1 MSDADRIAKK
11 LGVSNTENGPA
22 ISKQSLLDAIGGPLG
37 IAESIVPAFAFSVS
51 FAITRWASFKESDSA
66 VLSVSLASGLALL
79 FILIRIIRKQPVT
92 QAVAGALAIA
102 LAAYLALRDGGSAED
117 YFVPGFITNAAYGSV
132 MLISVLVRF
141 PIMGF
146 IAQLLFG
153 IEAWRKNK
161 VVYRRAQLVTL
172 IWVGFFSLRLAVQL
186 PLYFSSQVELLAAS
200 KVVLGAPAY
209 AGLLVLTWVL
219 LKSLGAKEKQ

>member
-11 LGVSNTENGPA
+11 LGVTQTENGRT
-22 ISKQSLLDAIGGPLG
+22 ISKDSLLEAVGGRLG
-37 IAESIVPAFAFSVS
+37 IAESIIPAFAFSVA
-51 FAITRWASFKESDSA
+51 FAISKSA
-66 VLSVSLASGLALL
+66 LISVSVASGLALL
-79 FILIRIIRKQPVT
+79 FIAIRIIRKQPVT
-92 QAVAGALAIA
+92 QAIAGALAIG
-102 LAAYLALRDGGSAED
+102 LAAFLALRDGGNAED
-117 YFVPGFITNAAYGSV
+117 YFIPGFITNATYGSV
-132 MLISVLVRF
+132 LLLSVLVRY

-153 IEAWRKNK
+153 IENWRKNK

-186 PLYFSSQVELLAAS
+186 PLYFSGQVELLAAS

-219 LKSLGAKEKQ
+219 LKSLGAKEKH

>member
-11 LGVSNTENGPA
+11 LGVSNTEGGPA
-22 ISKQSLLDAIGGPLG
+22 ISKQSLMDAIGGPLG
-37 IAESIVPAFAFSVS
+37 IAESIIPAFAFSVS
-51 FAITRWASFKESDSA
+51 FAITKSA
-66 VLSVSLASGLALL
+66 VVSVSVASGLALL
-79 FILIRIIRKQPVT
+79 FIAIRLIRRQPVT
-92 QAVAGALAIA
+92 QAIAGALAIA
-102 LAAYLALRDGGSAED
+102 LAAFLALRDGGNAED
-117 YFVPGFITNAAYGSV
+117 YFVPGFITNATYGSV
-132 MLISVLVRF
+132 LLLSVLVRY

-146 IAQLLFG
+146 VAQLLFG

-186 PLYFSSQVELLAAS
+186 PLYFSQQVELLAAS

>member
-11 LGVSNTENGPA
+11 LGVSHTENGPA
-22 ISKQSLLDAIGGPLG
+22 ISKQSLMDAIGGPLG
-37 IAESIVPAFAFSVS
+37 IAESIIPAFAFSVS
-51 FAITRWASFKESDSA
+51 FAISKSA
-66 VLSVSLASGLALL
+66 VVSVSMASGLALL
-79 FILIRIIRKQPVT
+79 FIAIRLVRRQPVT
-92 QAVAGALAIA
+92 QAIAGALAIA
-102 LAAYLALRDGGSAED
+102 LAAFLALRDGGSAED
-117 YFVPGFITNAAYGSV
+117 YFVPGFITNASYGAV
-132 MLISVLVRF
+132 LLISVLVRY

-146 IAQLLFG
+146 VAQLLFG
-153 IEAWRKNK
+153 LEAWRKNR

-172 IWVGFFSLRLAVQL
+172 VWVGFFSLRLAVQL
-186 PLYFSSQVELLAAS
+186 PLFFSGQVELLAAS

>member
-11 LGVSNTENGPA
+11 LGVSRTENGPA
-22 ISKQSLLDAIGGPLG
+22 ISKQSLMDAIGGPLG
-37 IAESIVPAFAFSVS
+37 IAESIIPAFAFSVS
-51 FAITRWASFKESDSA
+51 FAISKSA
-66 VLSVSLASGLALL
+66 VVSVSVASGLALL
-79 FILIRIIRKQPVT
+79 FIAIRLVRRQPVT
-92 QAVAGALAIA
+92 QAIAGALAIA
-102 LAAYLALRDGGSAED
+102 LAAFLALRDGGSAED
-117 YFVPGFITNAAYGSV
+117 YFVPGFITNASYGAV
-132 MLISVLVRF
+132 LLISVLVRY

-146 IAQLLFG
+146 VAQLLFG
-153 IEAWRKNK
+153 LEAWRKNR

-172 IWVGFFSLRLAVQL
+172 VWVGFFSLRLAVQL
-186 PLYFSSQVELLAAS
+186 PLFFSGQVELLAAS

>member
-22 ISKQSLLDAIGGPLG
+22 ITKQSLLDAIGGPLG
-37 IAESIVPAFAFSVS
+37 IAESIIPAFAFSLA
-51 FAITRWASFKESDSA
+51 FAISKSA
-66 VLSVSLASGLALL
+66 LVSVSIASGLALL
-79 FILIRIIRKQPVT
+79 FIAIRLIRRQPVT
-92 QAVAGALAIA
+92 QAIAGALAIA

-117 YFVPGFITNAAYGSV
+117 YFVPGLITNAAYGSV
-132 MLISVLVRF
+132 LLLSVLVRH
-141 PIMGF
+141 PIMGYV
-146 IAQLLFG
+146 AQLLFG
-153 IEAWRKNK
+153 LEHWRKNK
-161 VVYRRAQLVTL
+161 VVFRRAQLVTL
-172 IWVGFFSLRLAVQL
+172 IWVGFFGLRLSVQL

-219 LKSLGAKEKQ
+219 LKSLGTKEKQ

>member
-11 LGVSNTENGPA
+11 LGVSNTEGGPA
-22 ISKQSLLDAIGGPLG
+22 ISKQSLMDAIGGPLG
-37 IAESIVPAFAFSVS
+37 IAESIIPAFAFSVS
-51 FAITRWASFKESDSA
+51 FAITKSA
-66 VLSVSLASGLALL
+66 VVSVSVASGLALL
-79 FILIRIIRKQPVT
+79 FIAIRLIRRQPVT
-92 QAVAGALAIA
+92 QAIAGALAIA
-102 LAAYLALRDGGSAED
+102 LAAFLALRDGGNAED
-117 YFVPGFITNAAYGSV
+117 YFVPGFITNATYGSV
-132 MLISVLVRF
+132 LLLSVLVRY

-146 IAQLLFG
+146 VAQLLFG

-186 PLYFSSQVELLAAS
+186 PLYFSQQVELLAAS

-219 LKSLGAKEKQ
+219 LRSLGAKEKQ

>member
-1 MSDADRIAKK
+1 VSDADRIAKK
-11 LGVSNTENGPA
+11 LGVSNTEGGPA
-22 ISKQSLLDAIGGPLG
+22 ISKQSLMDAIGGPLG
-37 IAESIVPAFAFSVS
+37 IAESIIPAFAFSVS
-51 FAITRWASFKESDSA
+51 FAITKSA
-66 VLSVSLASGLALL
+66 VVSVSVASGLALL
-79 FILIRIIRKQPVT
+79 FIAIRLIRRQPVT
-92 QAVAGALAIA
+92 QAIAGALAIA
-102 LAAYLALRDGGSAED
+102 LAAFLALRDGGNAED
-117 YFVPGFITNAAYGSV
+117 YFVPGFITNATYGSV
-132 MLISVLVRF
+132 LLLSVLVRY

-146 IAQLLFG
+146 VAQLLFG

-186 PLYFSSQVELLAAS
+186 PLYFSQQVELLAAS